1 MQQYNKMIQKM
12 INLDDV
18 IKDETKEQNPIWSEI
33 PDHPYRMLITGGFG
47 SGKANSL
54 FNLLNQQ
61 QRYILNTHTK
71 QNINF

>member
-47 SGKANSL
+47 SGKTNSL

-61 QRYILNTHTK
+61 QRYL
-71 QNINF
+71 

>member
-18 IKDETKEQNPIWSEI
+18 IKDEKKEQNPIWSEI

-61 QRYILNTHTK
+61 QRYL
-71 QNINF
+71 